1 MVWYMV
7 KYSTKLLLDVVF
19 SFLGMLLSVYWSLV
33 TDFWTEY
40 LFHFQESNIP
50 RRIIAWTLNK
60 VLIRCPETSVTD
72 YQSVL
77 CNMPERE
84 DVISNAARV
93 LSKTRAITDVGVS
106 LQFLVWFPS
115 HTSSFSK
122 LVICIHHVKGKAFP
136 VQVWTGPWGSQ
147 KLRLQNF

>member
-1 MVWYMV
+1 MV

-19 SFLGMLLSVYWSLV
+19 VFLGMLLSVYWSLV
-33 TDFWTEY
+33 TDFWTAY

-60 VLIRCPETSVTD
+60 VLIGCSETSVTD

-93 LSKTRAITDVGVS
+93 LSISRAITDVGVS
-106 LQFLVWFPS
+106 LQFLV
-115 HTSSFSK
+115 
-122 LVICIHHVKGKAFP
+122 
-136 VQVWTGPWGSQ
+136 
-147 KLRLQNF
+147 